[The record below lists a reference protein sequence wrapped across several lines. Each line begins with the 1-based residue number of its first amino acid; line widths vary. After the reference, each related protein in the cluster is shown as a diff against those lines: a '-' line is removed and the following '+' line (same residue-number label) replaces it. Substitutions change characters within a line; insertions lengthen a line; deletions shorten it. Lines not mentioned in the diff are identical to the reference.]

1 MSSAALTKK
10 TASRCTTEAARG
22 EHVFEIVGYSPK
34 RGLGVGKYAVDRQKM
49 MCQSILSK
57 NLSME
62 NVATALALADQHNCD
77 KLKEVCIELNMMDD
91 MNALVSTQEQL

>member
-1 MSSAALTKK
+1 MIKDTIWHLLAA
-10 TASRCTTEAARG
+10 ADR
-22 EHVFEIVGYSPK
+22 
-34 RGLGVGKYAVDRQKM
+34 YAVDRQKM

-91 MNALVSTQEQL
+91 MNALVSTQGYANLKRACPSVFADILERTSRHRKN